1 IGAEEPVRAVEGYG
15 DNLDTHRFDHCANLG
30 GAREQRPAELRVW
43 QVVAGKPEVVQP
55 LVALIESEDHLP
67 SRDTLELAQTRGRV
81 LPVMNGERRER
92 SIEALIGERER
103 LGNCLHYRRGIDGPL
118 IDLDRRWFDRDY
130 LAIDGFVGARTP
142 SNVHHG
148 VGVTERTFD
157 LSRDARIRH
166 AVACVDLPDRIVAMG
181 HQRSIAR
188 GRKTWHSKEAAR
200 SDHEGEARHRFLSRD
215 GLSSS

>member
-118 IDLDRRWFDRDY
+118 IDHDRRWFDRDY
-130 LAIDGFVGARTP
+130 LAIEP
-142 SNVHHG
+142 SPG
-148 VGVTERTFD
+148 MIDQR
-157 LSRDARIRH
+157 
-166 AVACVDLPDRIVAMG
+166 AVD
-181 HQRSIAR
+181 
-188 GRKTWHSKEAAR
+188 AAR
-200 SDHEGEARHRFLSRD
+200 SEEHTAELQSRGHLACRLLREKKKATLGGFD
-215 GLSSS
+215 